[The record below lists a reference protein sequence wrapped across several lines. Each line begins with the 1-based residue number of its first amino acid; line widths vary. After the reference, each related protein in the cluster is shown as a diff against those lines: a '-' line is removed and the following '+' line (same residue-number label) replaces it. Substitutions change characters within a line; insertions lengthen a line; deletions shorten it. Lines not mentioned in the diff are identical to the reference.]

1 MSKRCPEQDQSHLIL
16 DGRHQMALKL
26 EKMPNLPIMTGA
38 TLFSR
43 RTEVKGL
50 GGRQHLGGAGNHT
63 EGGLLNETHL

>member
-1 MSKRCPEQDQSHLIL
+1 MNKRCPEQDQSHLIL

-50 GGRQHLGGAGNHT
+50 GGRQHLGG
-63 EGGLLNETHL
+63 LETTQREDY